1 LVIQELESLIKMAT
15 ESTTSDP
22 QAIQQQIQTLQMQMQ
37 DPSQMEKLVTMQQEQ
52 ILKELMPEL
61 MPPPNDPLSDP
72 LVQIR
77 MKELAIKEQDLVR
90 RVQEDR
96 DDVNIE
102 LARMQQRAVTDAA
115 RIESQEEIAANRNEV
130 NRERIDVQ
138 RQARKN

>member
-1 LVIQELESLIKMAT
+1 MVIQELESLIKMAT
-15 ESTTSDP
+15 ETPGTDP

-90 RVQEDR
+90 KVQEDK
-96 DDVNIE
+96 DDVNLE
-102 LARMQQRAVTDAA
+102 LTRMQQRAVTDAA
-115 RIESQEEIAANRNEV
+115 RIESQEEIASNRNEV

-138 RQARKN
+138 RQARKK